1 MSTPSLSAAGFIES
15 EESTDASPGANAMA
29 LVSAS
34 QTMLAQMQRQNQDL
48 LDASRQQMLQQHNL
62 MLENMQFKSGMF
74 APNFELMMASMI
86 ANIQTANMTAFSLE
100 TTKSA
105 GGVSITNKTTHTFDP
120 VGIAEQMVKLR
131 EVEVAL
137 RRTELEH
144 LRLREEM
151 VQNEGPWASMKRAF
165 GINQDF

>member
-48 LDASRQQMLQQHNL
+48 LDASRQQ